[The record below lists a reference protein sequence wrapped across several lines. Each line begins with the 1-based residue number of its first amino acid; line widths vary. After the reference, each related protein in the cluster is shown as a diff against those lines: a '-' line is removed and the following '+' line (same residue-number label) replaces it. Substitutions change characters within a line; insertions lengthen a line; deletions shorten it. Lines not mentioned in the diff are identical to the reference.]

1 MAAPLPATAPGGQG
15 VPSGPSET
23 WMYAPALLGSPLVFT
38 FSRPCLTLS
47 HRHTCLLERNP
58 EKQDSPSEGR
68 DPPIGITQEKS
79 CASPN
84 APPRA
89 PCKQPSK
96 TRGLSHKTKSNCVS
110 ACLTTPQRPSPEGVL
125 GRARPAPGDTE
136 LEQSHSHLWDASN
149 PMRNEQLQHET
160 QGCCM
165 GLGVNGGRTR
175 NSGWKMAE
183 GRMES
188 FSQPGCSSR

>member
-1 MAAPLPATAPGGQG
+1 
-15 VPSGPSET
+15 
-23 WMYAPALLGSPLVFT
+23 MYAPALLGSPLVFT

-79 CASPN
+79 CASPT

-96 TRGLSHKTKSNCVS
+96 TRGLSHQTKSNCVS
-110 ACLTTPQRPSPEGVL
+110 ACLTTPQRPSPEAVL
-125 GRARPAPGDTE
+125 GRARPA
-136 LEQSHSHLWDASN
+136 
-149 PMRNEQLQHET
+149 
-160 QGCCM
+160 
-165 GLGVNGGRTR
+165 LGTRSWSRATPTFGMLLIQWEKSSYSMKLRGVAWVWVWIGGMTR

>member
-1 MAAPLPATAPGGQG
+1 M
-15 VPSGPSET
+15 PSGPSET

-47 HRHTCLLERNP
+47 HRHTCLLECNP

-68 DPPIGITQEKS
+68 DPPIRITQGKS
-79 CASPN
+79 CASPT

-96 TRGLSHKTKSNCVS
+96 TRGLSHKMYEHTSDHTAAS
-110 ACLTTPQRPSPEGVL
+110 IPRRGV
-125 GRARPAPGDTE
+125 GKGKASPGDTE
-136 LEQSHSHLWDASN
+136 LEQSCSHLWDASN
-149 PMRNEQLQHET
+149 PMRNEQLWHET
-160 QGCCM
+160 QGCCT

-183 GRMES
+183 GRMET